1 MVPEAGL
8 EPALL
13 SKSDF
18 ESDVSTN
25 FTTRA
30 SSCLQLLNALLN
42 ATADKTKGLYLA
54 NYFKQVFYFKKGLTA

>member
-30 SSCLQLLNALLN
+30 SSCLQLLNA
-42 ATADKTKGLYLA
+42 TADKTKGLYLA